1 MQVGMIS
8 VKSGFVLYLPSCR
21 FVLEESGWVFVAGSS
36 KNMPGQVRA
45 ALVSVLS
52 TRLGEEEAEIFVE
65 NLEKSGKYQMETW
78 S

>member
-1 MQVGMIS
+1 MFVVTIR
-8 VKSGFVLYLPSCR
+8 VVLYLLCPR

-45 ALVSVLS
+45 ALVSALS

-65 NLEKSGKYQMETW
+65 NLEKTGKYQMETW